1 MITGKPVISVDER
14 FHRVTVQESL
24 TLTCNVFG
32 NVDHFHWI
40 HEKPNGEVTNLTFIN
55 KTVYG
60 NSISYKLYFDA
71 VGLADEG
78 IYRCEAENNAGVSY
92 GNGDIY
98 VSVKEREPML
108 ISEFLSVVSDST
120 ISIRE
125 IHNLCKCF
133 NFSCYMRKYSRHIMY
148 ICLSSIK
155 KLRGLQFRI
164 YNIYTFK

>member
-40 HEKPNGEVTNLTFIN
+40 HEKPHGEVTNLTFIN
-55 KTVYG
+55 KTVNG
-60 NSISYKLYFDA
+60 NSISYTLYVDA

-78 IYRCEAENNAGVSY
+78 VYRCEAENAAGVSN

-98 VSVKEREPML
+98 VRVKERETSL
-108 ISEFLSVVSDST
+108 DSEFSSVVSKKYNGYKTRT
-120 ISIRE
+120 IMQRSVKYNVRDFNASS
-125 IHNLCKCF
+125 NLRQPF
-133 NFSCYMRKYSRHIMY
+133 WRKFELTKI
-148 ICLSSIK
+148 
-155 KLRGLQFRI
+155 
-164 YNIYTFK
+164 T